1 MRATILALPLVVFLA
16 IDATAQVVALGT
28 SGTRGIVSSDEA
40 WTTLLERMLRAKGAN
55 VSVSNEGVFGDTSD
69 GLLGRLD
76 SAAPEGTRV
85 VIIECCGNDNKKGRT
100 VANTPG
106 NVTEMVRRVRTRGAE
121 VVFLGPP
128 ELGEVASRFGA
139 RYCGKLNAGVPH
151 EHMIG
156 RTGAM
161 HADAAGN
168 SVIAAHV
175 FPCVAAALRKSGALQ
190 AKAVEKDKRPTR
202 YPRPS
207 DGPFQVLRRLR
218 YAVHFDPL
226 RREVL
231 LERLPASLLS
241 GAESNQGDGGQ
252 EGRRPRRRRRLASRR
267 ATGGP

>member
-1 MRATILALPLVVFLA
+1 
-16 IDATAQVVALGT
+16 
-28 SGTRGIVSSDEA
+28 
-40 WTTLLERMLRAKGAN
+40 

-85 VIIECCGNDNKKGRT
+85 VIIECCGNDNKMGRT

-175 FPCVAAALRKSGALQ
+175 FPCVGQLFGSPERCRRKGSKKTNGPPGIRDRAMVLFKFCAVCDTPFISTRCDAKFCSSACRQACYRARKATKATEARRAADFAAALIR
-190 AKAVEKDKRPTR
+190 
-202 YPRPS
+202 
-207 DGPFQVLRRLR
+207 
-218 YAVHFDPL
+218 
-226 RREVL
+226 
-231 LERLPASLLS
+231 
-241 GAESNQGDGGQ
+241 
-252 EGRRPRRRRRLASRR
+252 
-267 ATGGP
+267 

>member
-1 MRATILALPLVVFLA
+1 LRFFAAAPLPQQALLGLQAGSPVRLVALNLDWRRNEMRATILALPLVVFLA

-85 VIIECCGNDNKKGRT
+85 VIIECCGNDNKKGRS

-106 NVTEMVRRVRTRGAE
+106 NVSEMVRRVRKRGAE

-156 RTGAM
+156 KTGAM

-175 FPCVAAALRKSGALQ
+175 FPCVAAALRKS
-190 AKAVEKDKRPTR
+190 
-202 YPRPS
+202 
-207 DGPFQVLRRLR
+207 
-218 YAVHFDPL
+218 
-226 RREVL
+226 
-231 LERLPASLLS
+231 
-241 GAESNQGDGGQ
+241 
-252 EGRRPRRRRRLASRR
+252 
-267 ATGGP
+267 